1 MKQILESLDISTEI
15 KNELSESFDKAVLVE
30 AVKLAESK
38 EEAYEEY
45 MVEQLK
51 TIKAELED
59 TLDAYLEKVVEQ
71 FLEDNKF
78 AIDESIKSEKYEA
91 VLEGFNSLMIATGVE
106 IAQIAEAKEEE
117 EREEDNSDQI
127 AEANNMADKLMSENI
142 ALKEKNAE
150 LLKTGLIKEVAENM
164 TPLQKDK
171 FYKLAKIVEFD
182 ASEPLDF
189 INKLDVLS
197 DSISNDKITESKTIT
212 ESVQVTRTAQDTT
225 QTDGKYV
232 PKAGHLF

>member
-1 MKQILESLDISTEI
+1 MKQILESLNISTEI

-38 EEAYEEY
+38 EEVYEEY
-45 MVEQLK
+45 MMDQLTEMK
-51 TIKAELED
+51 DDLED

-71 FLEDNKF
+71 FVEDNSF

-106 IAQIAEAKEEE
+106 IAQIAEAKDEEIDDE
-117 EREEDNSDQI
+117 SGLNKIE
-127 AEANNMADKLMSENI
+127 EANNMADTLMSENMV
-142 ALKEKNAE
+142 LKNKNAE

-164 TPLQKDK
+164 TALQKDK
-171 FYKLAKIVEFD
+171 FYRLAKIVEFD

-197 DSISNDKITESKTIT
+197 ESVSTDKVTESRSINEKVIADKT
-212 ESVQVTRTAQDTT
+212 VHTT
-225 QTDGKYV
+225 NGKYV
-232 PKAGHLF
+232 PKASHLF